1 MLLESTFIMTDEV
14 SGAMLSAETVRA
26 AANLDETIST
36 LMCNFGKSSDYFK
49 AILMDY

>member
-1 MLLESTFIMTDEV
+1 MTDEV

-49 AILMDY
+49 AISMDY